1 MSFPR
6 KPSALISFWLLG
18 LLPACYAFQTADS
31 EQAAVQSN
39 VAAAG
44 AGQVAPSAAPS
55 GQASPPSSAAAGQPT
70 KQPTNAAGP
79 AQTGAGGCAA
89 ILGPNASV
97 TADTSA
103 FMGIGGAGFELV
115 GVCDRCG
122 WSHQADN
129 CRSLVYSVPT
139 IDGADYDPCW
149 NVSFEWV
156 ECVQKLSCI
165 CDGTVPAACQEIKDR
180 LDACRR

>member
-1 MSFPR
+1 MGYQR
-6 KPSALISFWLLG
+6 KPSALFSCWLLG
-18 LLPACYAFQTADS
+18 LLPACYASQTADS
-31 EQAAVQSN
+31 EPAAVQSN

-44 AGQVAPSAAPS
+44 AGQANPPAAPS
-55 GQASPPSSAAAGQPT
+55 GTTSPRVGAAAGEPTKPPSSAHA
-70 KQPTNAAGP
+70 P
-79 AQTGAGGCAA
+79 AQTGSGGCGAV
-89 ILGPNASV
+89 LGPNASV

-103 FMGIGGAGFELV
+103 FTGVGGAGFDLV

-156 ECVQKLSCI
+156 GCVLKESCI
-165 CDGTVPAACQEIKDR
+165 CDGTVPAACQAVKDR

>member
-1 MSFPR
+1 MRFPR
-6 KPSALISFWLLG
+6 NACAFASYWLLG
-18 LLPACYAFQTADS
+18 LLPACYASQTEGRAP
-31 EQAAVQSN
+31 AAVRSN
-39 VAAAG
+39 VAATG
-44 AGQVAPSAAPS
+44 AGRAAPSAADS
-55 GQASPPSSAAAGQPT
+55 GEASPSASATAAGQKPSSAAAPG
-70 KQPTNAAGP
+70 
-79 AQTGAGGCAA
+79 QTGAGGCGA
-89 ILGPNASV
+89 ILGPDASV

-103 FMGIGGAGFELV
+103 FTGVGGAGFDLV

-149 NVSFEWV
+149 KVSFEWV
-156 ECVQKLSCI
+156 GCVEKVSCI